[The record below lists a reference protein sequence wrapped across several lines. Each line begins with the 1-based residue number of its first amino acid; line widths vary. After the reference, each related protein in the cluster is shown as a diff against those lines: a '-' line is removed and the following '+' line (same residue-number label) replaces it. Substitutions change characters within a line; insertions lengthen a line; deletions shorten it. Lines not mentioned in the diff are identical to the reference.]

1 MTKFTDNLWRDLARE
16 HGPALE
22 QAGGPRQRR
31 TRRPGPRVIA
41 GSTLAVVAVAAGLTL
56 GLTSTGSTATSTAAS
71 TAVGSTRVVTAA
83 YTITK
88 SSSSVLVQMGQ
99 AETIEAVNQKLS
111 AMGLHESVILDIKSG
126 PATVSG
132 PVTCTPA
139 QGASQPTLKVLL
151 GTNGTQIIP
160 PGATADNTG
169 EGTWHLAACKA
180 WDGIGNTGIG

>member
-16 HGPALE
+16 HGAALAHADRPE
-22 QAGGPRQRR
+22 PRR

-56 GLTSTGSTATSTAAS
+56 GLTSTGSTPAS

-99 AETIEAVNQKLS
+99 AETIEAVNQKLA

-126 PATVSG
+126 SATVSG